1 MSSTAPFTIQ
11 PRLTQ
16 IAMAVKPEGMIADR
30 VCPRIPVES
39 EKFVYSKLITSE
51 MFTLPE
57 TEIGRKSLANE
68 VEFGA
73 TDVTDSIKDYAL
85 DDFVPERDTATARA
99 AGANID
105 PLAVAAEGTALLL
118 DLAREKR
125 VADLYFTL
133 ANYDS
138 TLRTTLEGTSQW
150 SDYDDSDPYSAIMA
164 MFDLM
169 LVRPNIGI
177 FGRQTW
183 LKLRSHPKII
193 AAVLNASGGQ
203 GGLAATGVASKQAV
217 ADLLELDEIQVGE
230 SFYNAAKKGQTASYA
245 RLWGKH
251 ASFLRIDRNVRTVRG
266 MSMPTFAFTA
276 QWQNRFAGT
285 IQEPKRGIRGGT
297 TVRVGEQVKELISF
311 TEAGCHFHN
320 AVA

>member
-1 MSSTAPFTIQ
+1 MTTTAPFTIQ

-16 IAMAVKPEGMIADR
+16 IAMAVKPEGMIADL
-30 VCPRIPVES
+30 VCPRIQVEG
-39 EKFVYSKLITSE
+39 EKFIYSKLITSE
-51 MFTLPE
+51 MFTIPE

-73 TDVTDSIKDYAL
+73 TDITDSILDYAL
-85 DDFVPERDTATARA
+85 DDFVPYRDVQTAQA

-105 PLAVAAEGTALLL
+105 PQSVAAEGTALLL
-118 DLAREKR
+118 DLGREKR

-133 ANYDS
+133 ANFDS
-138 TLRTTLEGTSQW
+138 TLRTTLSGTSQW
-150 SDYDDSDPYSAIMA
+150 SDYTNSDPYTAIMA

-169 LVRPNIGI
+169 LVRPNVGV
-177 FGRQTW
+177 FGRATW
-183 LKLRSHPKII
+183 VKLRSHPKIV
-193 AAVLNASGGQ
+193 AAVLNASNGQ
-203 GGLAATGVASKQAV
+203 GGLTASGVASKQAV
-217 ADLLELDEIQVGE
+217 AELLELDAIYVGE
-230 SFYNAAKKGQTASYA
+230 SFFNAAKKGQTASYA

-266 MSMPTFAFTA
+266 MAMPTFAFTA

-285 IQEPKRGIRGGT
+285 ISDPKRGIRGGT

-311 TEAGCHFHN
+311 TEAGCHFHD

>member
-1 MSSTAPFTIQ
+1 MTTTAPFTIQ

-16 IAMAVKPEGMIADR
+16 IAMAVKPEGMIADL

-39 EKFVYSKLITSE
+39 EKFIYSKLISSDL
-51 MFTLPE
+51 FSIPE

-73 TDVTDSIKDYAL
+73 TDITDSILDYAL
-85 DDFVPERDTATARA
+85 DDFVPYRDTQTAQA

-105 PLAVAAEGTALLL
+105 PQSVATEGVALLL
-118 DLAREKR
+118 DLSREKR
-125 VADLYFTL
+125 VSDLYFTL
-133 ANYDS
+133 NNFDS
-138 TLRTTLEGTSQW
+138 TLRTTLSGTSQW
-150 SDYDDSDPYSAIMA
+150 SDYTNSDPYTAIMA

-177 FGRQTW
+177 FGRATW
-183 LKLRSHPKII
+183 IKLRSHPKII

-203 GGLAATGVASKQAV
+203 GGLTATGVASKQAV
-217 ADLLELDEIQVGE
+217 ADLLELDAIYVGE

-266 MSMPTFAFTA
+266 MAMPTFAFTA

-285 IQEPKRGIRGGT
+285 IQDPKRGIRGGT
-297 TVRVGEQVKELISF
+297 TVRVGEQVKELISY
-311 TEAGCHFHN
+311 TEAGCHFHD